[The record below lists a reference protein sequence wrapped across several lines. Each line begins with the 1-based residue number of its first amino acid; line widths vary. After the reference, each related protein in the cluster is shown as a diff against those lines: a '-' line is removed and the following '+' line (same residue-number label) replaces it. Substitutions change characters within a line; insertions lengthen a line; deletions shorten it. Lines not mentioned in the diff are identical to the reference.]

1 MQRELLASAGL
12 PCGVCG
18 KGHFQQTDVQ
28 GRAFSYRD
36 EPAIV
41 LTFSFLVPACDVCGE
56 LRESQAHA
64 ESLDA
69 LLEVEY
75 TAKRIAATR
84 EMVALLVGNGWRQV
98 EIEQVMALSTGY
110 LSKAIRGEKTLAT
123 STLRH
128 LIHLA
133 LHPRQSLRDLA
144 PLFPQVR
151 DIELALENRGVF
163 AGA

>member
-18 KGHFQQTDVQ
+18 KGHFQPTDVQ
-28 GRAFSYRD
+28 GRAFAYRD

-41 LTFSFLVPACDVCGE
+41 LTSSFPVPVCDVCGE

-64 ESLDA
+64 ETLDA
-69 LLEVEY
+69 LLEAAY
-75 TAKRIAATR
+75 TAKRVAATR
-84 EMVALLVGNGWRQV
+84 EMVALLIEKGWRQM

-110 LSKAIRGEKTLAT
+110 LSKALRGEKTLAT

-133 LHPRQSLRDLA
+133 FHPRQSLRDLA

-163 AGA
+163 AA

>member
-18 KGHFQQTDVQ
+18 KGHFQPTDVQ
-28 GRAFSYRD
+28 GRAFAYRD

-41 LTFSFLVPACDVCGE
+41 LTSSFLVPVCDVCGE

-64 ESLDA
+64 ETLDA
-69 LLEVEY
+69 LLEAAY
-75 TAKRIAATR
+75 TAKRVAATR
-84 EMVALLVGNGWRQV
+84 EMVALLIEKGWRQV
-98 EIEQVMALSTGY
+98 EIEQVMAL
-110 LSKAIRGEKTLAT
+110 RGEKTLAT

-133 LHPRQSLRDLA
+133 FHPRQSLRDLA

-163 AGA
+163 AA